1 VPVYEYQCAECG
13 TGFER
18 RVSMADAD
26 VVACP
31 AGHTRVRR
39 LLSVFA
45 TSGRSAG
52 GDATP
57 VAAGQAG
64 CGGHCACH

>member
-1 VPVYEYQCAECG
+1 VPVYEYQCAECH

-26 VVACP
+26 VVTCP
-31 AGHTRVRR
+31 NGHTSVRR

-45 TSGRSAG
+45 TSGR
-52 GDATP
+52 
-57 VAAGQAG
+57 AAGTAAVPAPAPQSG